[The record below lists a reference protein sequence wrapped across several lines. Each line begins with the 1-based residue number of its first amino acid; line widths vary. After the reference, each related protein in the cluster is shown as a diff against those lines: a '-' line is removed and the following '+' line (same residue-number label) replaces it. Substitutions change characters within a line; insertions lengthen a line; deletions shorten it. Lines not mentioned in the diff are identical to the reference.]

1 MANKQRFDI
10 EIGAQVDP
18 SVRKAASNAQS
29 ILGSIVGGNLISSGI
44 QAAIGGIQSMASGA
58 LDTYR
63 DYQKSMANTAGI
75 AGITDKSSADFQK
88 LSEAAEAAGE
98 ATAFTSAQ
106 AGDALG
112 YMALAGWDVNKST
125 KALMPTLKLAEAT
138 GADLAETAN
147 LVTGSMNAMGV
158 SFDNMDDLNRYF
170 DVLVKAN
177 NKSATTAGQLMEAFT
192 GVGGAAKAA
201 GLDYKDTATALGI
214 LANNYVTGSQAG
226 TALNSILVRM
236 TSKQE
241 ALNAYK
247 KLGVNIYDAAGNTRN
262 FGDILKD
269 TNKAM
274 AGLTEKQKNSYMS
287 TIAGANYYSMY
298 KNLLE
303 GVTEGVDGSASAWDK
318 LSGEIQNSNNAL
330 DTMHETTT
338 NTVDYAFSLLDSGLQ
353 NVQLQFLKAFGPEIQ
368 SALRYVAE
376 KVLPKVANAAENLGN
391 FIQDP
396 VLVKFGELKDM
407 LGDVKDKFGEFTDF
421 LSEHQ
426 EVIAATAWVVGGLT
440 TALLIYNRAA
450 ILASI
455 RSGIETGIIIAMY
468 AAEWATAA
476 ATTAL
481 AVATKA
487 LGAAFAFLTSPL
499 TLIILGFAAA
509 MAASILL
516 YKNWDTVKE
525 KLGELWQK
533 IQEIGSNVMNAMS
546 EWWDYI
552 MQCLDQNFVQP
563 WNNFWDSVGEKVSAV
578 WQGIKSAVK
587 SGINSVINF
596 VNSGIGQLNKFQV
609 NVPKGVPIIG
619 GKHVGLNIPTIPTLA
634 TGGIATGPTL
644 AEIGEGGEPE
654 AVVPLSKLS
663 NMLNGGAGGGI
674 TYSPNIVINGNADK
688 SEISE
693 AMRSSYEEF
702 KDFMDRYTRERR
714 RLAF

>member
-1 MANKQRFDI
+1 MANRQRFDI

-63 DYQKSMANTAGI
+63 EYQKSMANTAGI

-112 YMALAGWDVNKST
+112 YMALAGWDADKST
-125 KALMPTLKLAEAT
+125 SALMPTLKLAEAT
-138 GADLAETAN
+138 GADLATTAD
-147 LVTGSMNAMGV
+147 LVTNSMNAMGV
-158 SFDNMDDLNRYF
+158 SFDDLDGYF
-170 DVLVKAN
+170 DVIIKAN
-177 NKSATTAGQLMEAFT
+177 NKSATTAGELMEAFT

-201 GLDYKDTATALGI
+201 GQDYKTTSTALGI
-214 LANNYVTGSQAG
+214 LANAGTKGAEAG

-241 ALNAYK
+241 AMNAYK
-247 KLGVNIYDAAGNTRN
+247 KLGVSIYDAAGNTRN

-269 TNKAM
+269 TSKAM
-274 AGLTEKQKNSYMS
+274 EGMTEEQKNSYLS
-287 TIAGANYYSMY
+287 AIAGTNYYSTY
-298 KNLLE
+298 NQLLE
-303 GVTEGVDGSASAWDK
+303 GVNKTVDGGASAWDK

-330 DTMHETTT
+330 DTMHKTTT
-338 NTVDYAFSLLDSGLQ
+338 DTVDYAFSLLDSALQ

-368 SALRYVAE
+368 SAVQYVAGE
-376 KVLPKVANAAENLGN
+376 VLPKVANAAENLGN

-396 VLVKFGELKDM
+396 VIVKFKEFKNWV
-407 LGDVKDKFGEFTDF
+407 GDVGNKISEFNSF

-426 EVIAATAWVVGGLT
+426 EILVAAAWAVGGLT
-440 TALLIYNRAA
+440 TALLIYNGAA
-450 ILASI
+450 ILASVQ
-455 RSGIETGIIIAMY
+455 SGIETGMIIAMY
-468 AAEWATAA
+468 TAEFVA
-476 ATTAL
+476 
-481 AVATKA
+481 AVATTA
-487 LGAAFAFLTSPL
+487 LGAAFNFLTSPI
-499 TLIILGFAAA
+499 TILILLFAGL
-509 MAASILL
+509 MAATYLV
-516 YKNWDTVKE
+516 YKNWDKIKVKAD
-525 KLGELWQK
+525 ELWQK
-533 IQEIGSNVMNAMS
+533 ILEFGAGLRECWNGIIEDVNIN
-546 EWWDYI
+546 
-552 MQCLDQNFVQP
+552 LVQP
-563 WNNFWDSVGEKVSAV
+563 WNNFWDAVGGKVSAV
-578 WQGIKSAVK
+578 WQGIKNAVK

-596 VNSGIGQLNKFQV
+596 INSGIGQLNKFQV
-609 NVPKGVPIIG
+609 NVPKGVPIVG
-619 GKHVGLNIPTIPTLA
+619 GKHVGLNIPKIPTLA

-654 AVVPLSKLS
+654 AVVPLTKLS
-663 NMLNGGAGGGI
+663 NMLNGGVGGGI
-674 TYSPNIVINGNADK
+674 TYSANIVINGNADK

-702 KDFMDRYTRERR
+702 KEFMDRYTSERR

>member
-1 MANKQRFDI
+1 MANRQRFDI
-10 EIGAQVDP
+10 EIGADIDP
-18 SVRKAASNAQS
+18 SVRKAASETQN

-88 LSEAAEAAGE
+88 LSEAAEAAGK

-112 YMALAGWDVNKST
+112 YMALAGWDADKST
-125 KALMPTLKLAEAT
+125 SALMPTLKLAEAT
-138 GADLAETAN
+138 GADLATTAD
-147 LVTGSMNAMGV
+147 LVTNSMNAMGV
-158 SFDNMDDLNRYF
+158 SFDDLDGYF
-170 DVLVKAN
+170 DVIIKAN
-177 NKSATTAGQLMEAFT
+177 NKSATTAGELMEAFT

-201 GLDYKDTATALGI
+201 GQDYKTTSTALGI
-214 LANNYVTGSQAG
+214 LANAGTKGAQAG

-241 ALNAYK
+241 AMNAYK
-247 KLGVNIYDAAGNTRN
+247 KLGVSIYDAAGNTRN

-269 TNKAM
+269 TSKAM
-274 AGLTEKQKNSYMS
+274 EGMTEEQKNSYLS
-287 TIAGANYYSMY
+287 AIAGTNYYSTY
-298 KNLLE
+298 NQLLE
-303 GVTEGVDGSASAWDK
+303 GVNKTVDGGASAWDK

-338 NTVDYAFSLLDSGLQ
+338 DTVDYSFAKLDSALQ
-353 NVQLQFLKAFGPEIQ
+353 DVQLQFLKAFGPDIQ
-368 SALRYVAE
+368 KALDYVSE
-376 KVLPKVANAAENLGN
+376 NVLPAVSQAAQNLGN

-396 VLVKFGELKDM
+396 VIVKFKEFKDWVGNV
-407 LGDVKDKFGEFTDF
+407 GDKISEFNSF

-426 EVIAATAWVVGGLT
+426 EILVAAAVAVGGLT
-440 TALLIYNRAA
+440 TALLVYNGAA

-455 RSGIETGIIIAMY
+455 QSGIETGMLIAMY
-468 AAEWATAA
+468 TTEWIATAA
-476 ATTAL
+476 TT
-481 AVATKA
+481 A
-487 LGAAFAFLTSPL
+487 LGAAFAFLTSPITIAIL
-499 TLIILGFAAA
+499 AITAIIAVGV
-509 MAASILL
+509 LL
-516 YKNWDTVKE
+516 YKNWDTIKE
-525 KLGELWQK
+525 KASELGAYL
-533 IQEIGSNVMNAMS
+533 QEKCEGMKES
-546 EWWDYI
+546 
-552 MQCLDQNFVQP
+552 
-563 WNNFWDSVGEKVSAV
+563 WNNFWDAIGGKVSAV
-578 WQGIKSAVK
+578 WQGIKNAVK

-596 VNSGIGQLNKFQV
+596 INSGIGKLNNFHV
-609 NVPKGVPIIG
+609 NVPKGVPGIG
-619 GKHVGLNIPTIPTLA
+619 GKSFGLKIPTIPTLA

-654 AVVPLSKLS
+654 AVVPLTKLS
-663 NMLNGGAGGGI
+663 NMLNGGVGGGI

-702 KDFMDRYTRERR
+702 KEFMDRYTSERR

>member
-1 MANKQRFDI
+1 MANRQRFDI
-10 EIGAQVDP
+10 EIGADIDP
-18 SVRKAASNAQS
+18 SVRKAASETQN

-88 LSEAAEAAGE
+88 LSEAAEAAGK

-112 YMALAGWDVNKST
+112 YMSLAGWDVNKST

-158 SFDNMDDLNRYF
+158 SFDNMDDLNGYF

-177 NKSATTAGQLMEAFT
+177 NKSATTAGELMEAFT

-274 AGLTEKQKNSYMS
+274 AGLTEEQKNSYMS
-287 TIAGANYYSMY
+287 TIAGANYYSIY

-338 NTVDYAFSLLDSGLQ
+338 DTVDYSFAKLDSALQ
-353 NVQLQFLKAFGPEIQ
+353 DVQLQFLKAFGPDIQ
-368 SALRYVAE
+368 KALDYVSE
-376 KVLPKVANAAENLGN
+376 NVLPAVSQAAQDLGN

-396 VLVKFGELKDM
+396 VIVKFKEFKEWV
-407 LGDVKDKFGEFTDF
+407 GDVGDKISEFNSF

-426 EVIAATAWVVGGLT
+426 EILVAAAVAVGGLT
-440 TALLIYNRAA
+440 TALLIYNGAA
-450 ILASI
+450 ILASVQ
-455 RSGIETGIIIAMY
+455 SGIETGMLIAMY
-468 AAEWATAA
+468 TTEWIATAA
-476 ATTAL
+476 TT
-481 AVATKA
+481 A
-487 LGAAFAFLTSPL
+487 LGAAFAFLTSPITIAIL
-499 TLIILGFAAA
+499 AITAIIAVGV
-509 MAASILL
+509 LL
-516 YKNWDTVKE
+516 YKNWDTIKE
-525 KLGELWQK
+525 KASELGVYL
-533 IQEIGSNVMNAMS
+533 QEKCEGMKES
-546 EWWDYI
+546 
-552 MQCLDQNFVQP
+552 
-563 WNNFWDSVGEKVSAV
+563 WNNFWDAVGGKVSAV

-596 VNSGIGQLNKFQV
+596 INSGIGKLNNFHV
-609 NVPKGVPIIG
+609 NIPKGVPGIG
-619 GKHVGLNIPTIPTLA
+619 GKSFGLNIPTIPTLA

-702 KDFMDRYTRERR
+702 KEFMDRYTRERR

>member
-1 MANKQRFDI
+1 MANRQRFDI

-29 ILGSIVGGNLISSGI
+29 ILGSIIGGNLISSGI
-44 QAAIGGIQSMASGA
+44 MKAASAVQDFAVGA
-58 LDTYR
+58 VDTYKNFE
-63 DYQKSMANTAGI
+63 QSMANTAGI
-75 AGITDKSSADFQK
+75 AGATGADFEK
-88 LSEAAEAAGE
+88 LSNAAKSAGKATSFTASEAA
-98 ATAFTSAQ
+98 
-106 AGDALG
+106 DALG

-125 KALMPTLKLAEAT
+125 EALTPVLKLAEAT
-138 GADLAETAN
+138 QGDLATTSD
-147 LVTGSMNAMGV
+147 LVTDSMSAMGV
-158 SFDNMDDLNRYF
+158 GIESLQTYLDTVVKTNN
-170 DVLVKAN
+170 KAN
-177 NKSATTAGQLMEAFT
+177 TNAAQLMEAFI

-201 GLDYKDTATALGI
+201 GLDYKATATALGI
-214 LANNYVTGSQAG
+214 MANNGLKGAEAG

-236 TSKQE
+236 TSKDT

-247 KLGVNIYDAAGNTRN
+247 KLGVSIYDTAGNTRD

-274 AGLTEKQKNSYMS
+274 ANMTEEEKNSYMAA
-287 TIAGANYYSMY
+287 IAGSNYYSVY

-303 GVTEGVDGSASAWDK
+303 GVTDSVDGGASAWDNLAAEIENSDGALETMNETVNGTMNMA
-318 LSGEIQNSNNAL
+318 LSR
-330 DTMHETTT
+330 
-338 NTVDYAFSLLDSGLQ
+338 LDSALQ
-353 NVQLQFLKAFGPEIQ
+353 DAQINFMEAFGPEIS
-368 SALRYVAE
+368 SALDYISQN
-376 KVLPKVANAAENLGN
+376 VLPAVSQAAQDLGN

-396 VLVKFGELKDM
+396 VIVKFKEFKDWV
-407 LGDVKDKFGEFTDF
+407 GDVGNKISEFNSF

-426 EVIAATAWVVGGLT
+426 EILFAAAWAVGGLT

-450 ILASI
+450 ILASV
-455 RSGIETGIIIAMY
+455 RSGIETGILIAMY

-481 AVATKA
+481 
-487 LGAAFAFLTSPL
+487 GAAFNFLTSPI
-499 TLIILGFAAA
+499 TILILLFAGL
-509 MAASILL
+509 MAATYLV
-516 YKNWDTVKE
+516 YKNWDKIKE
-525 KLGELWQK
+525 KADELWQK
-533 IQEIGSNVMNAMS
+533 ILEFGAGLRECWNGIIEDVNIN
-546 EWWDYI
+546 
-552 MQCLDQNFVQP
+552 LVQP
-563 WNNFWDSVGEKVSAV
+563 WNNFWDAIGGKVSAV

-596 VNSGIGQLNKFQV
+596 INSGIGQLNKFQV
-609 NVPKGVPIIG
+609 NVPKGVPFIG

-693 AMRSSYEEF
+693 AMRDSYEEF
-702 KDFMDRYTRERR
+702 KEFMDRYTSERR

>member
-1 MANKQRFDI
+1 MANRQRFDI

-29 ILGSIVGGNLISSGI
+29 ILGSIIGGNLISSGI
-44 QAAIGGIQSMASGA
+44 MKAASAVQDFAVGA
-58 LDTYR
+58 VDTYKNFE
-63 DYQKSMANTAGI
+63 QSMANTAGI
-75 AGITDKSSADFQK
+75 AGATGADFEK
-88 LSEAAEAAGE
+88 LSNAAKSAGKATSFTASEAA
-98 ATAFTSAQ
+98 
-106 AGDALG
+106 DALG

-125 KALMPTLKLAEAT
+125 AALTPVLKLAEAT
-138 GADLAETAN
+138 QGDLATTSD
-147 LVTGSMNAMGV
+147 LVTDSMSAMGV
-158 SFDNMDDLNRYF
+158 GIESLQPYLDTVVKTNN
-170 DVLVKAN
+170 KAN
-177 NKSATTAGQLMEAFT
+177 TNAAQLMEAFI

-201 GLDYKDTATALGI
+201 GLDYKATATALGI
-214 LANNYVTGSQAG
+214 MANNGLKGAEAG

-236 TSKQE
+236 TSKDT

-247 KLGVNIYDAAGNTRN
+247 KLGVSIYDTAGNTRD

-274 AGLTEKQKNSYMS
+274 ANMTEEEKNSYMAA
-287 TIAGANYYSMY
+287 IAGSNYYSVY

-303 GVTEGVDGSASAWDK
+303 GVTDSVDGGASAWDN
-318 LSGEIQNSNNAL
+318 LAAEIENSNGAL
-330 DTMHETTT
+330 DTMNETVNGTM
-338 NTVDYAFSLLDSGLQ
+338 NMALSRLDSALQ
-353 NVQLQFLKAFGPEIQ
+353 DAQINFMEAFGPEIS
-368 SALRYVAE
+368 SALDYISQN
-376 KVLPKVANAAENLGN
+376 VLPAVSQAAQNLGN

-396 VLVKFGELKDM
+396 VIVKFKEFKNWV
-407 LGDVKDKFGEFTDF
+407 GDVGNKISEFNSF

-426 EVIAATAWVVGGLT
+426 EILVAAAWAVGGLT

-450 ILASI
+450 ILASV
-455 RSGIETGIIIAMY
+455 RSGIETGILIAMY

-481 AVATKA
+481 
-487 LGAAFAFLTSPL
+487 GAAFNFLTSPI
-499 TLIILGFAAA
+499 TILILLFAGL
-509 MAASILL
+509 MAATYLV
-516 YKNWDTVKE
+516 YKNWDKIKVKAD
-525 KLGELWQK
+525 ELWQK
-533 IQEIGSNVMNAMS
+533 ILEFGAGLRECWNGIIEDVNIN
-546 EWWDYI
+546 
-552 MQCLDQNFVQP
+552 LVQP
-563 WNNFWDSVGEKVSAV
+563 WNNFWDAIGGKVSAV

-596 VNSGIGQLNKFQV
+596 INSGIGQLNKFQV

-693 AMRSSYEEF
+693 AMRDSYEEF
-702 KDFMDRYTRERR
+702 KEFMDRYTSERR

>member
-1 MANKQRFDI
+1 MANRQRFDI
-10 EIGAQVDP
+10 EIGADIDP
-18 SVRKAASNAQS
+18 SVRKAASETQN

-63 DYQKSMANTAGI
+63 EYQKSMANTAGI
-75 AGITDKSSADFQK
+75 AGITDKSSTDFQK
-88 LSEAAEAAGE
+88 LSEAAEAAGK

-112 YMALAGWDVNKST
+112 YMALAGWDADEST
-125 KALMPTLKLAEAT
+125 SALMPTLKLAEAT
-138 GADLAETAN
+138 GADLATTAN
-147 LVTGSMNAMGV
+147 LVTNSMNAMGV
-158 SFDNMDDLNRYF
+158 SFDDLDGYF
-170 DVLVKAN
+170 DVIIKAN
-177 NKSATTAGQLMEAFT
+177 NKSATTAGELMEAFT
-192 GVGGAAKAA
+192 GAGGAAKAA
-201 GLDYKDTATALGI
+201 GQDYKTTSTALGI
-214 LANNYVTGSQAG
+214 LANAGTKGAEAG
-226 TALNSILVRM
+226 TALNSIFVRM
-236 TSKQE
+236 TSKKE

-247 KLGVNIYDAAGNTRN
+247 KLGVSIYDAAGNTRN

-274 AGLTEKQKNSYMS
+274 AGMTEEEKSSYLAA
-287 TIAGANYYSMY
+287 IAGTNYYSAY
-298 KNLLE
+298 KQLLE
-303 GVTEGVDGSASAWDK
+303 GVNETVDGGASAWDK

-330 DTMHETTT
+330 DTMHKTTT
-338 NTVDYAFSLLDSGLQ
+338 DTVDYSFAKLDSALQ
-353 NVQLQFLKAFGPEIQ
+353 DVQLQFLKAFGPDIQ
-368 SALRYVAE
+368 KALDYVSE
-376 KVLPKVANAAENLGN
+376 NVLPAVSQAAQNLGN

-396 VLVKFGELKDM
+396 VIVKFKEFKDWVGAV
-407 LGDVKDKFGEFTDF
+407 GDKISEFNSF

-426 EVIAATAWVVGGLT
+426 EILVAAAVAVGGLT
-440 TALLIYNRAA
+440 TALLVYNGAA

-455 RSGIETGIIIAMY
+455 QSGIETGMLIAMY
-468 AAEWATAA
+468 TTEWIATAA
-476 ATTAL
+476 TT
-481 AVATKA
+481 A
-487 LGAAFAFLTSPL
+487 LGAAFAFLTSPITIAIL
-499 TLIILGFAAA
+499 AITAIIAVGV
-509 MAASILL
+509 LL
-516 YKNWDTVKE
+516 YKNWDTIKE
-525 KLGELWQK
+525 KASELGAYL
-533 IQEIGSNVMNAMS
+533 QEKCEGMKES
-546 EWWDYI
+546 
-552 MQCLDQNFVQP
+552 
-563 WNNFWDSVGEKVSAV
+563 WNNFWDAIGGKVSAV
-578 WQGIKSAVK
+578 WQGIKNAVK

-634 TGGIATGPTL
+634 TGGIATAPTL

-702 KDFMDRYTRERR
+702 KEFMDRYTSERR

>member
-1 MANKQRFDI
+1 MANRQRFDI

-63 DYQKSMANTAGI
+63 EYQKSMANTAGI

-88 LSEAAEAAGE
+88 LSEAAEAAGK

-112 YMALAGWDVNKST
+112 YMALAGWDANKST
-125 KALMPTLKLAEAT
+125 SALMPTLKLAEAT

-158 SFDNMDDLNRYF
+158 SFDDLDGYF
-170 DVLVKAN
+170 DVIIKAN

-214 LANNYVTGSQAG
+214 LANNYVTSSKAG

-274 AGLTEKQKNSYMS
+274 AGLTEEQKNSYMS
-287 TIAGANYYSMY
+287 TIAGANYYSIY

-338 NTVDYAFSLLDSGLQ
+338 DTVDYSFAKLDSALQ
-353 NVQLQFLKAFGPEIQ
+353 DVQLQFLKAFGPDIQ
-368 SALRYVAE
+368 KALDYVSGT
-376 KVLPKVANAAENLGN
+376 VLPAVSNAAENLGN

-396 VLVKFGELKDM
+396 VIVKFKEFKNWVGAV
-407 LGDVKDKFGEFTDF
+407 GDKISEFNSF

-426 EVIAATAWVVGGLT
+426 EILVAAAWAVGGLT
-440 TALLIYNRAA
+440 TALLIYNGAA
-450 ILASI
+450 ILASVQ
-455 RSGIETGIIIAMY
+455 SGIETGILIAMY
-468 AAEWATAA
+468 TAEWATAA

-481 AVATKA
+481 
-487 LGAAFAFLTSPL
+487 GAAFNFLTSPI
-499 TLIILGFAAA
+499 TILILLFAGL
-509 MAASILL
+509 MAATYLV
-516 YKNWDTVKE
+516 YKNWDKIKVKAD
-525 KLGELWQK
+525 ELWQK
-533 IQEIGSNVMNAMS
+533 ILEFGAGLRECWNGIIEDVNIN
-546 EWWDYI
+546 
-552 MQCLDQNFVQP
+552 LVQP
-563 WNNFWDSVGEKVSAV
+563 WNNFWDAIGGKVSAV
-578 WQGIKSAVK
+578 WQGIKNAVK
-587 SGINSVINF
+587 SGINSIINF
-596 VNSGIGQLNKFQV
+596 INSGIGKLNNFHV
-609 NVPKGVPIIG
+609 NVPKGVPGIG
-619 GKHVGLNIPTIPTLA
+619 GKSFGLKIPTIPTLA

-654 AVVPLSKLS
+654 AVVPLTKLS
-663 NMLNGGAGGGI
+663 NMLNGGVGGGI

-702 KDFMDRYTRERR
+702 KEFMDRYTSERR

>member
-1 MANKQRFDI
+1 MANRQRFDI

-63 DYQKSMANTAGI
+63 EYQKSMANTAGI

-88 LSEAAEAAGE
+88 LSKAAENAGNS
-98 ATAFTSAQ
+98 TAFTSAQ
-106 AGDALG
+106 AADALG
-112 YMALAGWDVNKST
+112 YMSLAGWDANKST

-138 GADLAETAN
+138 GADLATTAD
-147 LVTGSMNAMGV
+147 LVTNSMNAMGV
-158 SFDNMDDLNRYF
+158 SFDDLDGYF
-170 DVLVKAN
+170 DVIIKAN
-177 NKSATTAGQLMEAFT
+177 NKSATTAGELMEAFT
-192 GVGGAAKAA
+192 GAGGAAKAA
-201 GLDYKDTATALGI
+201 GQDYKTTSTALGI
-214 LANNYVTGSQAG
+214 LANAGTKGAEAG
-226 TALNSILVRM
+226 TALNSIFVRM
-236 TSKQE
+236 TSKKE

-247 KLGVNIYDAAGNTRN
+247 KLGVSIYDAAGNTRN

-274 AGLTEKQKNSYMS
+274 AGMTEEEKSSYLAA
-287 TIAGANYYSMY
+287 IAGTNYYSAY
-298 KNLLE
+298 KQLLE
-303 GVTEGVDGSASAWDK
+303 GVNETVDGGASAWDK

-330 DTMHETTT
+330 DTMHKTTT
-338 NTVDYAFSLLDSGLQ
+338 DTVDYAFSLLDSALQ

-368 SALRYVAE
+368 SAVQYVAE
-376 KVLPKVANAAENLGN
+376 EVLPKVANAAENLGN

-426 EVIAATAWVVGGLT
+426 EVIAAAAWVVGGLATAILIYNGAMIARAATDVGLTIGIGLLYAWDTAAAIATGVT
-440 TALLIYNRAA
+440 TAL
-450 ILASI
+450 
-455 RSGIETGIIIAMY
+455 G
-468 AAEWATAA
+468 
-476 ATTAL
+476 
-481 AVATKA
+481 VA
-487 LGAAFAFLTSPL
+487 FNFLTSPL
-499 TLIILGFAAA
+499 TLLILGFAAA
-509 MAASILL
+509 MAATILL

-533 IQEIGSNVMNAMS
+533 ILEFGAGLRECWNGIIEDVNIN
-546 EWWDYI
+546 
-552 MQCLDQNFVQP
+552 LVQP
-563 WNNFWDSVGEKVSAV
+563 WNNFWDSVGQKVTAV
-578 WQGIKSAVK
+578 WEGIKSAVK
-587 SGINSVINF
+587 NGINSVINF

-619 GKHVGLNIPTIPTLA
+619 GKHVGLNIPKIPTLA

-654 AVVPLSKLS
+654 AVVPLTKLS
-663 NMLNGGAGGGI
+663 NMLNGGVGGGI

-702 KDFMDRYTRERR
+702 KEFMDRYTSERR

>member
-1 MANKQRFDI
+1 MANRQRFDI
-10 EIGAQVDP
+10 EIGADIDP
-18 SVRKAASNAQS
+18 SVRKAASETQN

-63 DYQKSMANTAGI
+63 DYQKSMANTSGI
-75 AGITDKSSADFQK
+75 AGVTDKSSKDFEK
-88 LSEAAEAAGE
+88 LSKAAQAAGS

-106 AGDALG
+106 AADALG
-112 YMALAGWDVNKST
+112 YMSLAGWDVNKST
-125 KALMPTLKLAEAT
+125 KALMPVLKLAEAT
-138 GADLAETAN
+138 GADLAGTAN

-158 SFDNMDDLNRYF
+158 SFDNMDDLNGYF

-177 NKSATTAGQLMEAFT
+177 NKSATTAGELMEAFT

-201 GLDYKDTATALGI
+201 GQDYKTTATALGI
-214 LANNYVTGSQAG
+214 LANANTKGAEAG
-226 TALNSILVRM
+226 TALNSIFVRM
-236 TSKQE
+236 TSKKE

-247 KLGVNIYDAAGNTRN
+247 KLGVSIYDAAGNTRN

-274 AGLTEKQKNSYMS
+274 EGMTEEQKNSYLAA
-287 TIAGANYYSMY
+287 IAGTNYYSTY
-298 KNLLE
+298 NQLLE
-303 GVTEGVDGSASAWDK
+303 GVNKTVDGGASAWDK

-338 NTVDYAFSLLDSGLQ
+338 DTVDYSFAKLDSALQ
-353 NVQLQFLKAFGPEIQ
+353 DVQLKFLDAFGPEIQ
-368 SALRYVAE
+368 KALDYVSE
-376 KVLPKVANAAENLGN
+376 NVLPAVSQAAQDLGN

-396 VLVKFGELKDM
+396 VIVKFKELKNWV
-407 LGDVKDKFGEFTDF
+407 GDVGDKISEFNGF

-426 EVIAATAWVVGGLT
+426 EILVAAAVAVGGLT
-440 TALLIYNRAA
+440 TALLIYNGAA

-455 RSGIETGIIIAMY
+455 QSGIETGMLIAMY
-468 AAEWATAA
+468 TTEWIATAA
-476 ATTAL
+476 TT
-481 AVATKA
+481 A
-487 LGAAFAFLTSPL
+487 LGAAFAFLTSPITIAIL
-499 TLIILGFAAA
+499 AITAIIAVGV
-509 MAASILL
+509 LL
-516 YKNWDTVKE
+516 YKNWDTIKE
-525 KLGELWQK
+525 KASELGAYL
-533 IQEIGSNVMNAMS
+533 QEKCEGMKES
-546 EWWDYI
+546 
-552 MQCLDQNFVQP
+552 
-563 WNNFWDSVGEKVSAV
+563 WNNFWDSIGGKVSAV

-596 VNSGIGQLNKFQV
+596 INSGIGQLNKFQV
-609 NVPKGVPIIG
+609 NVPKGVPIVG

-663 NMLNGGAGGGI
+663 NMLNGGVGGGI

-702 KDFMDRYTRERR
+702 KEFMDRYTRERR

>member
-88 LSEAAEAAGE
+88 LSEAAEAAGK

-112 YMALAGWDVNKST
+112 YMSLAGWDVNKST
-125 KALMPTLKLAEAT
+125 KALMPVLKLAEAT
-138 GADLAETAN
+138 GADLAGTAN

-158 SFDNMDDLNRYF
+158 SFDNMDDINGYF

-177 NKSATTAGQLMEAFT
+177 NKSATTAGELMEAFT

-201 GLDYKDTATALGI
+201 GQDYKTTATALGI
-214 LANNYVTGSQAG
+214 LANANTKGAVAG

-236 TSKQE
+236 TSKKE
-241 ALNAYK
+241 AMNAYK
-247 KLGVNIYDAAGNTRN
+247 KLGVSIYDAAGNTRN

-274 AGLTEKQKNSYMS
+274 AGMTEEQKNSYLAA
-287 TIAGANYYSMY
+287 IAGTNYYSTY
-298 KNLLE
+298 NQLLE
-303 GVTEGVDGSASAWDK
+303 GVNKTVDGGVSAWDK

-338 NTVDYAFSLLDSGLQ
+338 DTVDYAFSLLDSALQ

-368 SALRYVAE
+368 SVLRYVAE

-391 FIQDP
+391 FIKDP

-407 LGDVKDKFGEFTDF
+407 LGDVKDKFGEFTGF

-426 EVIAATAWVVGGLT
+426 EVIAAAAWVVGGLATAILIYNGAMIARAATDVGLTIGIGLLYAWDTAAAIATGVT
-440 TALLIYNRAA
+440 TAL
-450 ILASI
+450 
-455 RSGIETGIIIAMY
+455 GT
-468 AAEWATAA
+468 
-476 ATTAL
+476 
-481 AVATKA
+481 
-487 LGAAFAFLTSPL
+487 AFAFLTSPL
-499 TLIILGFAAA
+499 TLLILGFAAV
-509 MAASILL
+509 MAATILL

-546 EWWDYI
+546 EWWQYI

-563 WNNFWDSVGEKVSAV
+563 WNTFWDSVGEKVSAV

-587 SGINSVINF
+587 NGINSVINF

-634 TGGIATGPTL
+634 TGGIATAPTL

-702 KDFMDRYTRERR
+702 KEFMDRYTRERR

>member
-1 MANKQRFDI
+1 MANRQRFDI
-10 EIGAQVDP
+10 EIGADIDP
-18 SVRKAASNAQS
+18 SVRKAASETQN

-88 LSEAAEAAGE
+88 LSEAAEAAGK

-112 YMALAGWDVNKST
+112 YMSLAGWDVNKST

-138 GADLAETAN
+138 GSDLAETAN

-158 SFDNMDDLNRYF
+158 SFDNMDDLNGYF
-170 DVLVKAN
+170 DVLIKAN
-177 NKSATTAGQLMEAFT
+177 NKSATTAGELMEAFT

-201 GLDYKDTATALGI
+201 GQDYKTTATALGI
-214 LANNYVTGSQAG
+214 LANANTKGAEAG

-236 TSKQE
+236 TSKKE
-241 ALNAYK
+241 AMNAYK
-247 KLGVNIYDAAGNTRN
+247 KLGVSIYDAAGNTRN

-274 AGLTEKQKNSYMS
+274 AGMTEEEKNSYLAA
-287 TIAGANYYSMY
+287 IAGTNYYSTY
-298 KNLLE
+298 NQLLE
-303 GVTEGVDGSASAWDK
+303 GVNKTVDGGASAWDK

-338 NTVDYAFSLLDSGLQ
+338 DTVDYSFAKLDSALQ
-353 NVQLQFLKAFGPEIQ
+353 DVQLQFLKAFGPDIQ
-368 SALRYVAE
+368 KALDYVSE
-376 KVLPKVANAAENLGN
+376 NVLPAVSQAAQNLGN

-396 VLVKFGELKDM
+396 VIVKFKEFKDWVGNV
-407 LGDVKDKFGEFTDF
+407 GDKISEFNSF

-426 EVIAATAWVVGGLT
+426 EILVAAAVAVGGLT
-440 TALLIYNRAA
+440 TALLVYNGAA

-455 RSGIETGIIIAMY
+455 QSGIETGMLIAMY
-468 AAEWATAA
+468 TTEWIATAA
-476 ATTAL
+476 TT
-481 AVATKA
+481 A
-487 LGAAFAFLTSPL
+487 LGAAFAFLTSPITIAIL
-499 TLIILGFAAA
+499 AITAIIAVGV
-509 MAASILL
+509 LL
-516 YKNWDTVKE
+516 YKNWDTIKE
-525 KLGELWQK
+525 KASELGAYL
-533 IQEIGSNVMNAMS
+533 QEKCEGMKES
-546 EWWDYI
+546 
-552 MQCLDQNFVQP
+552 
-563 WNNFWDSVGEKVSAV
+563 WNNFWDAIGGKVSAV
-578 WQGIKSAVK
+578 WQGIKNAVK

-596 VNSGIGQLNKFQV
+596 INSGIGKLNNFHV
-609 NVPKGVPIIG
+609 NVPKGVPGIG
-619 GKHVGLNIPTIPTLA
+619 GKSFGLKIPTIPTLA

-654 AVVPLSKLS
+654 AVVPLTKLS

-702 KDFMDRYTRERR
+702 KEFMDRYTSERR

>member
-1 MANKQRFDI
+1 MANRQRFDI
-10 EIGAQVDP
+10 EIAAQVDP

-63 DYQKSMANTAGI
+63 EYQKSMANTAGI
-75 AGITDKSSADFQK
+75 AGITDKSSTDFQK
-88 LSEAAEAAGE
+88 LSEAAEAAGK

-112 YMALAGWDVNKST
+112 YMALAGWDANKST
-125 KALMPTLKLAEAT
+125 SALMPTLKLAEAT
-138 GADLAETAN
+138 GADLATTAD
-147 LVTGSMNAMGV
+147 LVTNSMNAMGV
-158 SFDNMDDLNRYF
+158 SFDDLDGYF
-170 DVLVKAN
+170 DVIIKAN
-177 NKSATTAGQLMEAFT
+177 NKSATTAGELMEAFT

-201 GLDYKDTATALGI
+201 GQDYKTTSTALGI
-214 LANNYVTGSQAG
+214 LANAGTKGAEAG

-241 ALNAYK
+241 AMNAYK
-247 KLGVNIYDAAGNTRN
+247 KLGVSIYDAAGNTRN

-269 TNKAM
+269 TSKAM
-274 AGLTEKQKNSYMS
+274 EGMTEEQKNSYLS
-287 TIAGANYYSMY
+287 AIAGTNYYSTY
-298 KNLLE
+298 NQLLE
-303 GVTEGVDGSASAWDK
+303 GVNKTVDGGASAWDK

-330 DTMHETTT
+330 DTMHKTTT
-338 NTVDYAFSLLDSGLQ
+338 DTVDYAFSLLDSALQ

-368 SALRYVAE
+368 SAVQYVAE
-376 KVLPKVANAAENLGN
+376 EVLPKVANAAENLGN

-396 VLVKFGELKDM
+396 VIVKFKEFKNWV
-407 LGDVKDKFGEFTDF
+407 GDVGNKISEFNSF

-426 EVIAATAWVVGGLT
+426 EILVAAAWAVGGLT

-450 ILASI
+450 ILASV
-455 RSGIETGIIIAMY
+455 RSGIETGILIAMY

-481 AVATKA
+481 
-487 LGAAFAFLTSPL
+487 GAAFNFLTSPI
-499 TLIILGFAAA
+499 TILILLFAGL
-509 MAASILL
+509 MAATYLV
-516 YKNWDTVKE
+516 YKNWDKIKVKAD
-525 KLGELWQK
+525 ELWQK
-533 IQEIGSNVMNAMS
+533 ILEFGAGLRECWNGIIEDVNIN
-546 EWWDYI
+546 
-552 MQCLDQNFVQP
+552 LVQP
-563 WNNFWDSVGEKVSAV
+563 WNNFWDAIGGKVSAV

-596 VNSGIGQLNKFQV
+596 INSCIGQLNKFQV
-609 NVPKGVPIIG
+609 NVPKGVPFIG

-654 AVVPLSKLS
+654 AVVPLTKLS
-663 NMLNGGAGGGI
+663 NMLNGGVGGGI

-693 AMRSSYEEF
+693 AMRDSYEEF
-702 KDFMDRYTRERR
+702 KEFMDRYTSERR

>member
-1 MANKQRFDI
+1 MANRQRFDI
-10 EIGAQVDP
+10 EIAAQVDP

-63 DYQKSMANTAGI
+63 EYQKSMANTAGI

-88 LSEAAEAAGE
+88 LSKAAENAGNS
-98 ATAFTSAQ
+98 TAFTSAQ
-106 AGDALG
+106 AADALG
-112 YMALAGWDVNKST
+112 YMSLAGWDANKST

-158 SFDNMDDLNRYF
+158 SFDNMDDLNGYF
-170 DVLVKAN
+170 DVLIKAN

-274 AGLTEKQKNSYMS
+274 AGLTEEQKNSYMS
-287 TIAGANYYSMY
+287 TIAGANYYSIY

-303 GVTEGVDGSASAWDK
+303 GVTEGIDGSASAWDK

-338 NTVDYAFSLLDSGLQ
+338 DTVDYAFSLLDSALQ

-368 SALRYVAE
+368 SVVQYVAE

-396 VLVKFGELKDM
+396 VIVKFKEFKDWVGNV
-407 LGDVKDKFGEFTDF
+407 GDKISEFNSF

-426 EVIAATAWVVGGLT
+426 EILVAAAVAVGGLT
-440 TALLIYNRAA
+440 TALLVYNGAA

-455 RSGIETGIIIAMY
+455 QSGIETGMLIAMY
-468 AAEWATAA
+468 TTEWIATAA
-476 ATTAL
+476 TT
-481 AVATKA
+481 A
-487 LGAAFAFLTSPL
+487 LGAAFAFLTSPITIAIL
-499 TLIILGFAAA
+499 AITAIIAVGV
-509 MAASILL
+509 LL
-516 YKNWDTVKE
+516 YKNWDTIKE
-525 KLGELWQK
+525 KASELGAYL
-533 IQEIGSNVMNAMS
+533 QEKCEGMKES
-546 EWWDYI
+546 
-552 MQCLDQNFVQP
+552 
-563 WNNFWDSVGEKVSAV
+563 WNNFWDAVGGKVSAV
-578 WQGIKSAVK
+578 WQGIKNAVK
-587 SGINSVINF
+587 SGINSVINLI
-596 VNSGIGQLNKFQV
+596 NSGIGQLNKFQV
-609 NVPKGVPIIG
+609 NVPKGVPIVG
-619 GKHVGLNIPTIPTLA
+619 GKHVGLNIPKIPTLA

-654 AVVPLSKLS
+654 AVVPLTKLS
-663 NMLNGGAGGGI
+663 NMLNGGVGGGI

-702 KDFMDRYTRERR
+702 KEFMDRYTSERR

>member
-1 MANKQRFDI
+1 MANRQRFDI

-44 QAAIGGIQSMASGA
+44 MKAASAVQDFAVGA
-58 LDTYR
+58 VDTYKNFE
-63 DYQKSMANTAGI
+63 QSMANTAGI
-75 AGITDKSSADFQK
+75 AGATGAEFEKLSNAAKSAGKATSFTA
-88 LSEAAEAAGE
+88 SEAA
-98 ATAFTSAQ
+98 
-106 AGDALG
+106 DALG
-112 YMALAGWDVNKST
+112 YMALAGWNVNTST
-125 KALMPTLKLAEAT
+125 AALTPVLKLAEAT
-138 GADLAETAN
+138 QGDLATTSD
-147 LVTGSMNAMGV
+147 LVTDSMSAMGV
-158 SFDNMDDLNRYF
+158 GIEKLQPYLDTVVKTNN
-170 DVLVKAN
+170 KAN
-177 NKSATTAGQLMEAFT
+177 TNAAQLMEAFI

-201 GLDYKDTATALGI
+201 GLDYKATATALGI
-214 LANNYVTGSQAG
+214 MANNGLKGAQAG

-236 TSKQE
+236 TSKDT

-247 KLGVNIYDAAGNTRN
+247 KLGVSIYDTAGNTRD

-274 AGLTEKQKNSYMS
+274 ANMTEEEKNNYMAA
-287 TIAGANYYSMY
+287 IAGSNYYSVY

-303 GVTEGVDGSASAWDK
+303 GVTDSVDGGASAWDN
-318 LSGEIQNSNNAL
+318 LAAEIKNSNGAL
-330 DTMHETTT
+330 DTMNETVNGTM
-338 NTVDYAFSLLDSGLQ
+338 NMALSRLDSALQ
-353 NVQLQFLKAFGPEIQ
+353 DAQINFMEAFGPEIS
-368 SALRYVAE
+368 SALDYISQN
-376 KVLPKVANAAENLGN
+376 VLPAVSQAAQDLGN

-396 VLVKFGELKDM
+396 VIVKFKEFKNWV
-407 LGDVKDKFGEFTDF
+407 GDVGDKISEFNSF

-426 EVIAATAWVVGGLT
+426 EILVAAAWAVGGLT

-450 ILASI
+450 ILASV
-455 RSGIETGIIIAMY
+455 RSGIETGILIAMY

-481 AVATKA
+481 
-487 LGAAFAFLTSPL
+487 GAAFNFLTSPI
-499 TLIILGFAAA
+499 TILILLFAGL
-509 MAASILL
+509 MAATYLV
-516 YKNWDTVKE
+516 YKNWDKIKVKAD
-525 KLGELWQK
+525 ELWQK
-533 IQEIGSNVMNAMS
+533 ILEFGAGLKECWNGIIEDVNIN
-546 EWWDYI
+546 
-552 MQCLDQNFVQP
+552 LVQP
-563 WNNFWDSVGEKVSAV
+563 WNNFWDAVGGKVSAV

-634 TGGIATGPTL
+634 TGGIATSPTL

-702 KDFMDRYTRERR
+702 KEFMDRYTRERR

>member
-1 MANKQRFDI
+1 MANRQRFDI
-10 EIGAQVDP
+10 EIGADIDP
-18 SVRKAASNAQS
+18 SVRKAASETQN

-44 QAAIGGIQSMASGA
+44 QSAISGIQSFASDA

-63 DYQKSMANTAGI
+63 DYQKSMANTSGI
-75 AGITDKSSADFQK
+75 AGVTDKSSKDFEK
-88 LSEAAEAAGE
+88 LSKAAQAAGS

-106 AGDALG
+106 AADALG
-112 YMALAGWDVNKST
+112 YMSLAGWDVNKST
-125 KALMPTLKLAEAT
+125 KALMPVLKLAEAT
-138 GADLAETAN
+138 GADLAGTAN

-158 SFDNMDDLNRYF
+158 SFDNMDDLNGYF

-177 NKSATTAGQLMEAFT
+177 NKSATTAGELMEAFT

-201 GLDYKDTATALGI
+201 GQDYKTTATALGI
-214 LANNYVTGSQAG
+214 LANANTKGAEAG

-236 TSKQE
+236 TSKKE
-241 ALNAYK
+241 AMNAYK

-274 AGLTEKQKNSYMS
+274 EGMTEEQKNSYLAA
-287 TIAGANYYSMY
+287 IAGTNYYSTY
-298 KNLLE
+298 NQLLE
-303 GVTEGVDGSASAWDK
+303 GVNKTVDGGASAWDK

-338 NTVDYAFSLLDSGLQ
+338 DTVDYSFAKLDSALQ
-353 NVQLQFLKAFGPEIQ
+353 DVQLKFLDAFGPDIQ
-368 SALRYVAE
+368 KALDYVSE
-376 KVLPKVANAAENLGN
+376 NVLPAVSQAAQDLGN

-396 VLVKFGELKDM
+396 VIVKFKEFKEWV
-407 LGDVKDKFGEFTDF
+407 GDVGDKISEFNSF

-426 EVIAATAWVVGGLT
+426 EILVAAAVAVGGLT
-440 TALLIYNRAA
+440 TALVIYNGAA

-455 RSGIETGIIIAMY
+455 QSGIETGMLIAMY
-468 AAEWATAA
+468 TTEWIATAA
-476 ATTAL
+476 TT
-481 AVATKA
+481 A
-487 LGAAFAFLTSPL
+487 LGAAFAFLTSPITIAIL
-499 TLIILGFAAA
+499 AITAIIAIGV
-509 MAASILL
+509 LL
-516 YKNWDTVKE
+516 YKNWDTIKE
-525 KLGELWQK
+525 KASELGAYL
-533 IQEIGSNVMNAMS
+533 QEKCEGMKES
-546 EWWDYI
+546 
-552 MQCLDQNFVQP
+552 
-563 WNNFWDSVGEKVSAV
+563 WNNFWDAVGGKVSAV

-596 VNSGIGQLNKFQV
+596 INSGIGQLNKFQV
-609 NVPKGVPIIG
+609 NVPKGVPIVG
-619 GKHVGLNIPTIPTLA
+619 GKHVGLNIPKIPTLA

-654 AVVPLSKLS
+654 AVVPLTKLS
-663 NMLNGGAGGGI
+663 NMLNGGVGGGI

-702 KDFMDRYTRERR
+702 KEFMDRYTRERR

>member
-1 MANKQRFDI
+1 MANRQRFDI

-63 DYQKSMANTAGI
+63 EYQKSMANTAGI

-88 LSEAAEAAGE
+88 LSKAAEAAGK

-112 YMALAGWDVNKST
+112 YMALAGWDANKST
-125 KALMPTLKLAEAT
+125 SALMPTLKLAEAT

-158 SFDNMDDLNRYF
+158 SFDDLDGYF
-170 DVLVKAN
+170 DVIIKAN

-287 TIAGANYYSMY
+287 TIAGANYYSIY

-338 NTVDYAFSLLDSGLQ
+338 NTVDYSFAKLDSALQ
-353 NVQLQFLKAFGPEIQ
+353 DVQLQFLKAFGPEIQ
-368 SALRYVAE
+368 KALDYVSGT
-376 KVLPKVANAAENLGN
+376 VLPAVSNAAENLGN

-396 VLVKFGELKDM
+396 VIVKFKEFKELVGAVGNKIS
-407 LGDVKDKFGEFTDF
+407 EFNSF

-426 EVIAATAWVVGGLT
+426 EILVAAAWAVGGLT

-450 ILASI
+450 ILASV
-455 RSGIETGIIIAMY
+455 RSGIETGILIAMY

-481 AVATKA
+481 
-487 LGAAFAFLTSPL
+487 GAAFTFLTSPI
-499 TLIILGFAAA
+499 TILILLFAGL
-509 MAASILL
+509 MAATYLV
-516 YKNWDTVKE
+516 YKNWDKIKVKAD
-525 KLGELWQK
+525 ELWQK
-533 IQEIGSNVMNAMS
+533 ILEFGAGLRECWNGIIEDVNIN
-546 EWWDYI
+546 
-552 MQCLDQNFVQP
+552 LVQP
-563 WNNFWDSVGEKVSAV
+563 WNNFWDSIGGKVSAV

-596 VNSGIGQLNKFQV
+596 INSGIGQLNKFQV
-609 NVPKGVPIIG
+609 NVPKGVPIVG
-619 GKHVGLNIPTIPTLA
+619 GKHVGLNIPKIPTLA

-654 AVVPLSKLS
+654 AVVPLTKLS
-663 NMLNGGAGGGI
+663 NMLNGGVGGGI

-702 KDFMDRYTRERR
+702 KEFMDRYTSERR

>member
-1 MANKQRFDI
+1 MANRQRFDI

-63 DYQKSMANTAGI
+63 EYQKSMANTAGI
-75 AGITDKSSADFQK
+75 AGITDKSSTDFQK
-88 LSEAAEAAGE
+88 LSEAAEAAGK

-112 YMALAGWDVNKST
+112 YMALAGWDANKST
-125 KALMPTLKLAEAT
+125 SALMPTLKLAEAT
-138 GADLAETAN
+138 GADLATTAD
-147 LVTGSMNAMGV
+147 LVTNSMNAMGV
-158 SFDNMDDLNRYF
+158 SFDDLDGYF
-170 DVLVKAN
+170 DVIIKAN
-177 NKSATTAGQLMEAFT
+177 NKSATTAGELMEAFT

-201 GLDYKDTATALGI
+201 GQDYKTTSTALGI
-214 LANNYVTGSQAG
+214 LANAGTKGAEAG

-241 ALNAYK
+241 AMNAYK
-247 KLGVNIYDAAGNTRN
+247 KLGVSIYDAAGNTRN

-269 TNKAM
+269 TSKAM
-274 AGLTEKQKNSYMS
+274 EGMTEEQKNSYLS
-287 TIAGANYYSMY
+287 AIAGTNYYSTY
-298 KNLLE
+298 NQLLE
-303 GVTEGVDGSASAWDK
+303 GVNKTVDGGASAWDK

-330 DTMHETTT
+330 DTMHKTTT
-338 NTVDYAFSLLDSGLQ
+338 DTVDYAFSLLDSALQ

-368 SALRYVAE
+368 SAVQYVAE
-376 KVLPKVANAAENLGN
+376 EVLPKVANAAENLGN

-426 EVIAATAWVVGGLT
+426 EVIAAAAWVVGGLATAILIYNGAMIARAATDVGLTIGIGLLYAWDTAAAIATGVT
-440 TALLIYNRAA
+440 TAL
-450 ILASI
+450 
-455 RSGIETGIIIAMY
+455 G
-468 AAEWATAA
+468 
-476 ATTAL
+476 
-481 AVATKA
+481 VA
-487 LGAAFAFLTSPL
+487 FNFLTSPL

-525 KLGELWQK
+525 KLVELWQK

-563 WNNFWDSVGEKVSAV
+563 WNNFWDSVGQKVTAV
-578 WQGIKSAVK
+578 WEGIKSAVK
-587 SGINSVINF
+587 NGINSVINF

-619 GKHVGLNIPTIPTLA
+619 GKHVGLNIPKIPTLA

-644 AEIGEGGEPE
+644 AEIGEGSEPE
-654 AVVPLSKLS
+654 AVVPLTKLS
-663 NMLNGGAGGGI
+663 NMLNGGVGGGI

-702 KDFMDRYTRERR
+702 KEFMDRYTSERR

>member
-1 MANKQRFDI
+1 MANRQRFDI

-18 SVRKAASNAQS
+18 SVRKAAINAQS

-63 DYQKSMANTAGI
+63 EYQKSMANTAGI

-88 LSEAAEAAGE
+88 LSEAAEAAGK

-112 YMALAGWDVNKST
+112 YMALAGWDANKST
-125 KALMPTLKLAEAT
+125 SALMPTLKLAEAT

-158 SFDNMDDLNRYF
+158 SFDDLDGYF
-170 DVLVKAN
+170 DVIIKAN

-274 AGLTEKQKNSYMS
+274 AGLTEEQKNSYMS
-287 TIAGANYYSMY
+287 TIAGANYYSIY

-338 NTVDYAFSLLDSGLQ
+338 DTVDYSFAKLDSALQ
-353 NVQLQFLKAFGPEIQ
+353 DVQLQFLKAFGPDIQ
-368 SALRYVAE
+368 KALDYVSGT
-376 KVLPKVANAAENLGN
+376 VLPAVSNAAENLGN

-396 VLVKFGELKDM
+396 VIVKFKEFKNWV
-407 LGDVKDKFGEFTDF
+407 GDVGNKISEFNSF

-426 EVIAATAWVVGGLT
+426 EILVAAAWAVGGLT

-450 ILASI
+450 ILASV
-455 RSGIETGIIIAMY
+455 RSGIETGILIAMY

-481 AVATKA
+481 
-487 LGAAFAFLTSPL
+487 GAAFNFLTSPI
-499 TLIILGFAAA
+499 TILILLFAGL
-509 MAASILL
+509 MAATYLV
-516 YKNWDTVKE
+516 YKNWDKIKVKAD
-525 KLGELWQK
+525 ELWQK
-533 IQEIGSNVMNAMS
+533 ILEFGAGLRECWNGIIEDVNIN
-546 EWWDYI
+546 
-552 MQCLDQNFVQP
+552 LVQP
-563 WNNFWDSVGEKVSAV
+563 WNNFWDAIGGKVSAV
-578 WQGIKSAVK
+578 WQGIKNAVK

-596 VNSGIGQLNKFQV
+596 INSGIGQLNKFQV
-609 NVPKGVPIIG
+609 NVPKGVPIVG
-619 GKHVGLNIPTIPTLA
+619 GKHVGLNIPKIPTLA

-654 AVVPLSKLS
+654 AVVPLTKLS
-663 NMLNGGAGGGI
+663 NMLNGGVGGGI

-702 KDFMDRYTRERR
+702 KEFMDRYTSERR

>member
-1 MANKQRFDI
+1 MANRQRFDI
-10 EIGAQVDP
+10 EIGADIDP
-18 SVRKAASNAQS
+18 SVRKAASETQN

-63 DYQKSMANTAGI
+63 EYQKSMANTAGI
-75 AGITDKSSADFQK
+75 AGITDKSSTDFQK
-88 LSEAAEAAGE
+88 LSEAAEAAGK

-112 YMALAGWDVNKST
+112 YMALAGWDADEST
-125 KALMPTLKLAEAT
+125 SALMPTLKLAEAT
-138 GADLAETAN
+138 GADLATTAN
-147 LVTGSMNAMGV
+147 LVTNSMNAMGV
-158 SFDNMDDLNRYF
+158 SFDDLDGYF
-170 DVLVKAN
+170 DVIIKAN
-177 NKSATTAGQLMEAFT
+177 NKSATTAGELMEAFT
-192 GVGGAAKAA
+192 GAGGAAKAA
-201 GLDYKDTATALGI
+201 GQDYKTTSTALGI
-214 LANNYVTGSQAG
+214 LANAGTKGAEAG
-226 TALNSILVRM
+226 TALNSIFVRM
-236 TSKQE
+236 TSKKE

-247 KLGVNIYDAAGNTRN
+247 KLGVSIYDAAGNTRN

-274 AGLTEKQKNSYMS
+274 AGMTEEEKSSYLAA
-287 TIAGANYYSMY
+287 IAGTNYYSAY
-298 KNLLE
+298 KQLLE
-303 GVTEGVDGSASAWDK
+303 GVNETVDGGASAWDK

-330 DTMHETTT
+330 DTMHKTTT
-338 NTVDYAFSLLDSGLQ
+338 DTVDYSFAKLDSALQ
-353 NVQLQFLKAFGPEIQ
+353 DVQLQFLKAFGPDIQ
-368 SALRYVAE
+368 KALDYVSE
-376 KVLPKVANAAENLGN
+376 NVLPAVSQAAQNLGN

-396 VLVKFGELKDM
+396 VIVKFKEFKDWVGAV
-407 LGDVKDKFGEFTDF
+407 GDKISEFNSF

-426 EVIAATAWVVGGLT
+426 EILVAAAVAVGGLT
-440 TALLIYNRAA
+440 TALLVYNGAA

-455 RSGIETGIIIAMY
+455 QSGIETGMLIAMY
-468 AAEWATAA
+468 TTEWIATAA
-476 ATTAL
+476 TT
-481 AVATKA
+481 A
-487 LGAAFAFLTSPL
+487 LGAAFAFLTSPITIAIL
-499 TLIILGFAAA
+499 AITAIIAVGV
-509 MAASILL
+509 LL
-516 YKNWDTVKE
+516 YKNWDTIKE
-525 KLGELWQK
+525 KASELGAYL
-533 IQEIGSNVMNAMS
+533 QEKCEGMKES
-546 EWWDYI
+546 
-552 MQCLDQNFVQP
+552 
-563 WNNFWDSVGEKVSAV
+563 WNNFWDAIGGKVSAV

-596 VNSGIGQLNKFQV
+596 INSGIGQLNKFQV

-654 AVVPLSKLS
+654 AVVPLSKLI
-663 NMLNGGAGGGI
+663 NMLNGGVGGGI

-702 KDFMDRYTRERR
+702 KEFMDRYTRERR

>member
-1 MANKQRFDI
+1 MANRQRFDI

-63 DYQKSMANTAGI
+63 EYQKSMANTAGI
-75 AGITDKSSADFQK
+75 AGITDKSSKDFGK
-88 LSEAAEAAGE
+88 LSEAAEAAGK

-112 YMALAGWDVNKST
+112 YMSLAGWDVNKST

-138 GADLAETAN
+138 GSDLAETAN

-158 SFDNMDDLNRYF
+158 SFDNMDDLNGYF
-170 DVLVKAN
+170 DVLIKAN
-177 NKSATTAGQLMEAFT
+177 NKSATTAGELMEAFT

-274 AGLTEKQKNSYMS
+274 AGLTEEQKNSYMS
-287 TIAGANYYSMY
+287 TIAGANYYSIY

-338 NTVDYAFSLLDSGLQ
+338 DTVDYSFAKLDSALQ
-353 NVQLQFLKAFGPEIQ
+353 DVQLQFLKAFGPEIQ
-368 SALRYVAE
+368 KALDYVSE
-376 KVLPKVANAAENLGN
+376 NVLPAVSQAAQDLGN

-396 VLVKFGELKDM
+396 VIVKFKEFKDWVGAV
-407 LGDVKDKFGEFTDF
+407 GDKISEFNSF

-426 EVIAATAWVVGGLT
+426 EILVAAAVAVGGLT
-440 TALLIYNRAA
+440 TALLVYNGAA

-455 RSGIETGIIIAMY
+455 QSGIETGMLIAMY
-468 AAEWATAA
+468 TTEWIATAA
-476 ATTAL
+476 TT
-481 AVATKA
+481 A
-487 LGAAFAFLTSPL
+487 LGAAFAFLTSPITIAIL
-499 TLIILGFAAA
+499 AITAIIAVGV
-509 MAASILL
+509 LL
-516 YKNWDTVKE
+516 YKNWDTIKE
-525 KLGELWQK
+525 KASELGAYL
-533 IQEIGSNVMNAMS
+533 QEKCEGMKES
-546 EWWDYI
+546 
-552 MQCLDQNFVQP
+552 
-563 WNNFWDSVGEKVSAV
+563 WNNFWDAIGGKVSAV

-596 VNSGIGQLNKFQV
+596 INSGIGKLNNFHV
-609 NVPKGVPIIG
+609 NVPKGVPGIG
-619 GKHVGLNIPTIPTLA
+619 GKSFGLKIPTIPTLA

-654 AVVPLSKLS
+654 AVVPLTKLS
-663 NMLNGGAGGGI
+663 NMLNGGVGGGI

-702 KDFMDRYTRERR
+702 KEFMDRYTSERR

>member
-1 MANKQRFDI
+1 MANRQRFDI
-10 EIGAQVDP
+10 EIGADIDP
-18 SVRKAASNAQS
+18 SVRKAASETQN

-63 DYQKSMANTAGI
+63 EYQKSMANTAGI
-75 AGITDKSSADFQK
+75 AGITDKSSKDFGK
-88 LSEAAEAAGE
+88 LSEAAEAAGK

-112 YMALAGWDVNKST
+112 YMSLAGWDVNKST

-138 GADLAETAN
+138 GSDLAETAN

-158 SFDNMDDLNRYF
+158 SFDNMDDLNGYF
-170 DVLVKAN
+170 DVLIKAN
-177 NKSATTAGQLMEAFT
+177 NKSATTAGELMEAFT

-274 AGLTEKQKNSYMS
+274 AGLTEEQKNSYMS
-287 TIAGANYYSMY
+287 TIAGANYYSIY

-338 NTVDYAFSLLDSGLQ
+338 DTVDYSFAKLDSALQ
-353 NVQLQFLKAFGPEIQ
+353 DVQLQFLKAFGPEIQ
-368 SALRYVAE
+368 KALDYVSE
-376 KVLPKVANAAENLGN
+376 NVLPAVSQAAQDLGN

-396 VLVKFGELKDM
+396 VIVKFKEFKDWV
-407 LGDVKDKFGEFTDF
+407 GDVGDKISEFNSF

-426 EVIAATAWVVGGLT
+426 EILVAAAVAVGGLT
-440 TALLIYNRAA
+440 TALLVYNGAA

-455 RSGIETGIIIAMY
+455 QSGIETGMLIAMY
-468 AAEWATAA
+468 TTEWIATAA
-476 ATTAL
+476 TT
-481 AVATKA
+481 A
-487 LGAAFAFLTSPL
+487 LGAAFAFLTSPITIAIL
-499 TLIILGFAAA
+499 AITAIIAVGV
-509 MAASILL
+509 LL
-516 YKNWDTVKE
+516 YKNWDTIKE
-525 KLGELWQK
+525 KASELGAYL
-533 IQEIGSNVMNAMS
+533 QEKCEGMKES
-546 EWWDYI
+546 
-552 MQCLDQNFVQP
+552 
-563 WNNFWDSVGEKVSAV
+563 WNNFWDAVGGKVSAV

-596 VNSGIGQLNKFQV
+596 INSGIGKLNNFHV
-609 NVPKGVPIIG
+609 NVPKGVPGIG
-619 GKHVGLNIPTIPTLA
+619 GKSFGLKIPTIPTLA

-654 AVVPLSKLS
+654 AVVPLTKLS
-663 NMLNGGAGGGI
+663 NMLNGGVGGGI

-702 KDFMDRYTRERR
+702 KEFMDRYTSERR

>member
-1 MANKQRFDI
+1 MANRQRFDI

-63 DYQKSMANTAGI
+63 EYQKSMANTAGI

-88 LSEAAEAAGE
+88 LSEAAEAAGK

-112 YMALAGWDVNKST
+112 YMALAGWDANKST
-125 KALMPTLKLAEAT
+125 SALMPTLKLAEAT

-158 SFDNMDDLNRYF
+158 SFDDLDGYF
-170 DVLVKAN
+170 DVIIKAN

-274 AGLTEKQKNSYMS
+274 AGLTEEQKNSYMS
-287 TIAGANYYSMY
+287 TIAGANYYSIY

-338 NTVDYAFSLLDSGLQ
+338 DTVDYSFAKLDSALQ
-353 NVQLQFLKAFGPEIQ
+353 DVQLQFLKAFGPEIQ
-368 SALRYVAE
+368 KALDYVSGT
-376 KVLPKVANAAENLGN
+376 VLPAVSNAAKNLGN

-396 VLVKFGELKDM
+396 VIVKFK
-407 LGDVKDKFGEFTDF
+407 EFKNWVGNVGNKISEFNSF

-426 EVIAATAWVVGGLT
+426 EILVAAAWAVGGLT

-450 ILASI
+450 ILASV
-455 RSGIETGIIIAMY
+455 RSGIETGILIAMY

-481 AVATKA
+481 
-487 LGAAFAFLTSPL
+487 GAAFNFLMSPI
-499 TLIILGFAAA
+499 TILILLFAGL
-509 MAASILL
+509 MAATYLV
-516 YKNWDTVKE
+516 YKNWDKIKVKAD
-525 KLGELWQK
+525 ELWQK
-533 IQEIGSNVMNAMS
+533 ILEFGAGLRECWNGIIEDVNIN
-546 EWWDYI
+546 
-552 MQCLDQNFVQP
+552 LVQP
-563 WNNFWDSVGEKVSAV
+563 WNNFWDSIGGKVSAV

-596 VNSGIGQLNKFQV
+596 INSGIGQLNKFQV
-609 NVPKGVPIIG
+609 NVPKGVPIVG

-654 AVVPLSKLS
+654 AVVPLTKLS
-663 NMLNGGAGGGI
+663 NMLNGGVGGGI

-702 KDFMDRYTRERR
+702 KEFMDRYTSERR

>member
-1 MANKQRFDI
+1 MANRQRFDI

-63 DYQKSMANTAGI
+63 EYQKSMANTAGI

-88 LSEAAEAAGE
+88 LSEAAEAAGK

-112 YMALAGWDVNKST
+112 YMALAGWDANKST
-125 KALMPTLKLAEAT
+125 SALMPTLKLAEAT

-158 SFDNMDDLNRYF
+158 SFDDLDGYF
-170 DVLVKAN
+170 DVIIKAN

-274 AGLTEKQKNSYMS
+274 AGLTEEQKNSYMS
-287 TIAGANYYSMY
+287 TIAGANYYSIY

-338 NTVDYAFSLLDSGLQ
+338 DTVDYSFAKLDSALQ
-353 NVQLQFLKAFGPEIQ
+353 DVQLQFLKAFGPDIQ
-368 SALRYVAE
+368 KALDYVSGT
-376 KVLPKVANAAENLGN
+376 VLPAVSNAAENLGN

-396 VLVKFGELKDM
+396 VIVKFKEFKDWIGAV
-407 LGDVKDKFGEFTDF
+407 GDKISEFNSF

-426 EVIAATAWVVGGLT
+426 EILVAAAWAVGGLT

-450 ILASI
+450 ILASV
-455 RSGIETGIIIAMY
+455 RSGIETGILIAMY

-481 AVATKA
+481 
-487 LGAAFAFLTSPL
+487 GAAFNFLMSPI
-499 TLIILGFAAA
+499 TILILLFAGL
-509 MAASILL
+509 MAATYLV
-516 YKNWDTVKE
+516 YKNWDKIKVKAD
-525 KLGELWQK
+525 ELWQK
-533 IQEIGSNVMNAMS
+533 ILEFGAGLRECWNGIIEDVNIN
-546 EWWDYI
+546 
-552 MQCLDQNFVQP
+552 LVQP
-563 WNNFWDSVGEKVSAV
+563 WNNFWDAIGGKVSAV
-578 WQGIKSAVK
+578 WQGIKNAVK

-596 VNSGIGQLNKFQV
+596 INSGIGKLNNFHV
-609 NVPKGVPIIG
+609 NVPKGVPGIG
-619 GKHVGLNIPTIPTLA
+619 GKSFGLKIPTIPTLA

-654 AVVPLSKLS
+654 AVVPLTKLS
-663 NMLNGGAGGGI
+663 NMLNGGVGGGI

-702 KDFMDRYTRERR
+702 KEFMDRYTSERR

>member
-10 EIGAQVDP
+10 EIGADIDP
-18 SVRKAASNAQS
+18 SVRKAASETQN

-44 QAAIGGIQSMASGA
+44 QSAISGIQSFASSA

-63 DYQKSMANTAGI
+63 EYQKSMANTSGI
-75 AGITDKSSADFQK
+75 AGITDKGSKDFEK
-88 LSEAAEAAGE
+88 LSEAAQAAGS

-106 AGDALG
+106 AADALG
-112 YMALAGWDVNKST
+112 YMSLAGWDVNKST
-125 KALMPTLKLAEAT
+125 KALMPVLKLAEAT
-138 GADLAETAN
+138 GADLAGTAN

-158 SFDNMDDLNRYF
+158 SFDNMDDLNGYF

-177 NKSATTAGQLMEAFT
+177 NKSATTAGELMEAFT

-201 GLDYKDTATALGI
+201 GQDYKTTATALGI
-214 LANNYVTGSQAG
+214 LANANTKGAEAG

-236 TSKQE
+236 TSKKE
-241 ALNAYK
+241 AMNAYK

-274 AGLTEKQKNSYMS
+274 EGMTEEQKNSYLAA
-287 TIAGANYYSMY
+287 IAGTNYYSTY
-298 KNLLE
+298 NQLLE
-303 GVTEGVDGSASAWDK
+303 GVNKTVDGGASAWDK

-338 NTVDYAFSLLDSGLQ
+338 DTVDYSFAKLDSALQ
-353 NVQLQFLKAFGPEIQ
+353 DVQLKFLDAFGPEIQ
-368 SALRYVAE
+368 TALDYVSE
-376 KVLPKVANAAENLGN
+376 NVLPAVSQAAQDLGN
-391 FIQDP
+391 FIEDP
-396 VLVKFGELKDM
+396 VIVKFKEFKDWV
-407 LGDVKDKFGEFTDF
+407 GDVKDKISEFNDF
-421 LSEHQ
+421 LSEH
-426 EVIAATAWVVGGLT
+426 EEILVAAAVAVGGLT
-440 TALLIYNRAA
+440 TALVIYNGAA
-450 ILASI
+450 IVANI
-455 RSGIETGIIIAMY
+455 QSGIETGILIAMY
-468 AAEWATAA
+468 TAEWIATAA
-476 ATTAL
+476 TT
-481 AVATKA
+481 A
-487 LGAAFAFLTSPL
+487 LGAAFAFLTSPITIAIL
-499 TLIILGFAAA
+499 AITAIIAVGV
-509 MAASILL
+509 LL
-516 YKNWDTVKE
+516 YKNWDTIKE
-525 KLGELWQK
+525 KASELGAYL
-533 IQEIGSNVMNAMS
+533 QEKCEGMKES
-546 EWWDYI
+546 
-552 MQCLDQNFVQP
+552 
-563 WNNFWDSVGEKVSAV
+563 WNNFWDAVGGKVSAV

-596 VNSGIGQLNKFQV
+596 INSGIGKLNNFHV
-609 NVPKGVPIIG
+609 NIPKGVPGIG
-619 GKHVGLNIPTIPTLA
+619 GKSFGLNIPTIPTLA

-702 KDFMDRYTRERR
+702 KEFMDRYTRERR

>member
-1 MANKQRFDI
+1 MANRQRFDI
-10 EIGAQVDP
+10 EIAAQVDP

-44 QAAIGGIQSMASGA
+44 QSAISGIQSFASSA

-63 DYQKSMANTAGI
+63 EYQKSMANTSGI
-75 AGITDKSSADFQK
+75 AGITDKGSKDFEK
-88 LSEAAEAAGE
+88 LSEAAQAAGS

-106 AGDALG
+106 AADALG
-112 YMALAGWDVNKST
+112 YMSLAGWDVNKST
-125 KALMPTLKLAEAT
+125 KALMPVLKLAEAT
-138 GADLAETAN
+138 GADLAGTAN

-158 SFDNMDDLNRYF
+158 SFDNMDDLNGYF

-177 NKSATTAGQLMEAFT
+177 NKSATTAGELMEAFT

-201 GLDYKDTATALGI
+201 GQDYKTTATALGI
-214 LANNYVTGSQAG
+214 LANANTKGAEAG

-236 TSKQE
+236 TSKKE
-241 ALNAYK
+241 AMNAYK

-274 AGLTEKQKNSYMS
+274 EGMTEEQKNSYLAA
-287 TIAGANYYSMY
+287 IAGTNYYSTY
-298 KNLLE
+298 NQLLE
-303 GVTEGVDGSASAWDK
+303 GVNKTVDGGASAWDK

-338 NTVDYAFSLLDSGLQ
+338 DTVDYSFAKLDSALQ
-353 NVQLQFLKAFGPEIQ
+353 DVQLKFLDAFGPEIQ
-368 SALRYVAE
+368 TALDYVSE
-376 KVLPKVANAAENLGN
+376 NVLPAVSQAAQNLGN

-396 VLVKFGELKDM
+396 VIVKFKEFKDWVGNV
-407 LGDVKDKFGEFTDF
+407 GDKISEFNSF

-426 EVIAATAWVVGGLT
+426 EILVAAAWAVGGLT
-440 TALLIYNRAA
+440 TALLIYNGAA
-450 ILASI
+450 ILASVQ
-455 RSGIETGIIIAMY
+455 SGIETGILIAMY
-468 AAEWATAA
+468 TAEWATAA

-481 AVATKA
+481 
-487 LGAAFAFLTSPL
+487 GAAFNFLTSPI
-499 TLIILGFAAA
+499 TILILLFAGL
-509 MAASILL
+509 MAATYLV
-516 YKNWDTVKE
+516 YKNWDKIKVKAD
-525 KLGELWQK
+525 ELWQK
-533 IQEIGSNVMNAMS
+533 ILEFGAGLRECWNGIIEDVNIN
-546 EWWDYI
+546 
-552 MQCLDQNFVQP
+552 LVQP
-563 WNNFWDSVGEKVSAV
+563 WNNFWDSIGGKVSAV

-587 SGINSVINF
+587 SGINSVINLI
-596 VNSGIGQLNKFQV
+596 NSGIGQLNKFQV
-609 NVPKGVPIIG
+609 NVPKGVPIVG
-619 GKHVGLNIPTIPTLA
+619 GKHVGLNIPKIPTLA

-663 NMLNGGAGGGI
+663 NMLNGGIGGGI
-674 TYSPNIVINGNADK
+674 TYSANIVINGNADK

-702 KDFMDRYTRERR
+702 KEFMDRYTSERR

>member
-1 MANKQRFDI
+1 MANRQRFDI
-10 EIGAQVDP
+10 EIAAQVDP

-63 DYQKSMANTAGI
+63 EYQKSMANTAGI
-75 AGITDKSSADFQK
+75 AGITDKSSTDFQK
-88 LSEAAEAAGE
+88 LSEAAEAAGK

-112 YMALAGWDVNKST
+112 YMALAGWDANKST
-125 KALMPTLKLAEAT
+125 SALMPTLKLAEAT
-138 GADLAETAN
+138 GADLATTAD
-147 LVTGSMNAMGV
+147 LVTNSMNAMGV
-158 SFDNMDDLNRYF
+158 SFDDLDGYF
-170 DVLVKAN
+170 DVIIKAN
-177 NKSATTAGQLMEAFT
+177 NKSATTAGELMEAFT

-201 GLDYKDTATALGI
+201 GQDYKTISTALGI
-214 LANNYVTGSQAG
+214 LANAGTKGAEAG

-241 ALNAYK
+241 AMNAYK
-247 KLGVNIYDAAGNTRN
+247 KLGVSIYDAAGNTRN

-269 TNKAM
+269 TSKAM
-274 AGLTEKQKNSYMS
+274 EGMTEEQKNSYLS
-287 TIAGANYYSMY
+287 AIAGTNYYSTY
-298 KNLLE
+298 NQLLE
-303 GVTEGVDGSASAWDK
+303 GVNKTVDGGASAWDK
-318 LSGEIQNSNNAL
+318 LSGEIQNNNNAL
-330 DTMHETTT
+330 DTMHKTTT
-338 NTVDYAFSLLDSGLQ
+338 DTVDYAFSLLDSALQ

-368 SALRYVAE
+368 SAVQYVAE
-376 KVLPKVANAAENLGN
+376 EVLPKVANAAENLGN

-396 VLVKFGELKDM
+396 VIVKFKEFKELVGNV
-407 LGDVKDKFGEFTDF
+407 GDKISEFNSF

-426 EVIAATAWVVGGLT
+426 EILVAAAWAVGGLT

-450 ILASI
+450 ILASV
-455 RSGIETGIIIAMY
+455 RSGIETGILIAMY

-481 AVATKA
+481 
-487 LGAAFAFLTSPL
+487 GAAFNFLTSPI
-499 TLIILGFAAA
+499 TILILLFAGL
-509 MAASILL
+509 MAATYLV
-516 YKNWDTVKE
+516 YKNWDKIKVKAD
-525 KLGELWQK
+525 ELWQK
-533 IQEIGSNVMNAMS
+533 ILEFGAGLRECWNGIIEDVNIN
-546 EWWDYI
+546 
-552 MQCLDQNFVQP
+552 LVQP
-563 WNNFWDSVGEKVSAV
+563 WNNFWDAIGGKVSAV

-596 VNSGIGQLNKFQV
+596 INSGIGKLNNFHV
-609 NVPKGVPIIG
+609 NVPKGVPGIG
-619 GKHVGLNIPTIPTLA
+619 GKSFGLKIPTIPTLA

-654 AVVPLSKLS
+654 AVVPLTKLS
-663 NMLNGGAGGGI
+663 NMLNGGVGGGI

-702 KDFMDRYTRERR
+702 KEFMDRYTSERR

>member
-1 MANKQRFDI
+1 MANRQRFDI

-63 DYQKSMANTAGI
+63 EYQKSMANTAGI
-75 AGITDKSSADFQK
+75 AGITDKSSTDFQK
-88 LSEAAEAAGE
+88 LSEAAEAAGK

-112 YMALAGWDVNKST
+112 YMSLAGWDVNKST

-158 SFDNMDDLNRYF
+158 SFDNMDDLNGYF
-170 DVLVKAN
+170 DVLIKAN

-269 TNKAM
+269 TNRAM
-274 AGLTEKQKNSYMS
+274 AGLTEEQKNSYMS
-287 TIAGANYYSMY
+287 TIAGANYYSIY
-298 KNLLE
+298 KNLL
-303 GVTEGVDGSASAWDK
+303 EGVDGSASAWDK

-338 NTVDYAFSLLDSGLQ
+338 DTVDYSFAKLDSGLQ
-353 NVQLQFLKAFGPEIQ
+353 DVQLQFLKAFGPEIQ
-368 SALRYVAE
+368 KALNYVSE
-376 KVLPKVANAAENLGN
+376 NVLPAVSQAAQNLGN

-396 VLVKFGELKDM
+396 VIVKFKEFKDWVGNV
-407 LGDVKDKFGEFTDF
+407 GDKISEFNSF

-426 EVIAATAWVVGGLT
+426 EILVAAAWAVGGLT
-440 TALLIYNRAA
+440 TALLVYNGAA
-450 ILASI
+450 ILASVQ
-455 RSGIETGIIIAMY
+455 SGIETGMIIAMY
-468 AAEWATAA
+468 TAEFVA
-476 ATTAL
+476 
-481 AVATKA
+481 AVATTA
-487 LGAAFAFLTSPL
+487 LGAAFNFLTSPI
-499 TLIILGFAAA
+499 TILILLFAGL
-509 MAASILL
+509 MAATYLV
-516 YKNWDTVKE
+516 YKNWDKIKVKAD
-525 KLGELWQK
+525 ELWQK
-533 IQEIGSNVMNAMS
+533 ILEFGAGLRECWNGIIEDVNIN
-546 EWWDYI
+546 
-552 MQCLDQNFVQP
+552 LVQP
-563 WNNFWDSVGEKVSAV
+563 WNNFWDAIGGKVSAV
-578 WQGIKSAVK
+578 WQGIKNAVK

-609 NVPKGVPIIG
+609 NVPKGVPIVG
-619 GKHVGLNIPTIPTLA
+619 GKHVGLNIPKIPTLA

-644 AEIGEGGEPE
+644 AEIGEGSEPE
-654 AVVPLSKLS
+654 AVVPLTKLS
-663 NMLNGGAGGGI
+663 NMLNGGVGGGI

-702 KDFMDRYTRERR
+702 KEFMDRYTSERR

>member
-1 MANKQRFDI
+1 MANRQRFDI
-10 EIGAQVDP
+10 EIAAQVDP

-63 DYQKSMANTAGI
+63 EYQKSMANTAGI
-75 AGITDKSSADFQK
+75 AGITDKSSTDFQK
-88 LSEAAEAAGE
+88 LSEAAEAAGK

-112 YMALAGWDVNKST
+112 YMALAGWDANKST
-125 KALMPTLKLAEAT
+125 SALMPTLKLAEAT

-158 SFDNMDDLNRYF
+158 SFDDLDGYF
-170 DVLVKAN
+170 DVIIKAN
-177 NKSATTAGQLMEAFT
+177 NKSATTAGELMEAFT

-274 AGLTEKQKNSYMS
+274 AGMTEEQKNSYMS
-287 TIAGANYYSMY
+287 TIAGANYYSIY

-318 LSGEIQNSNNAL
+318 LSREIQNSNNAL

-338 NTVDYAFSLLDSGLQ
+338 DTVDYSFAKLDSGLQ
-353 NVQLQFLKAFGPEIQ
+353 DVQLQFLKAFGPEIQ
-368 SALRYVAE
+368 KALDYVSE
-376 KVLPKVANAAENLGN
+376 NVLPAVSQAAQNLGN

-396 VLVKFGELKDM
+396 VIVKFKEFKEGVGAV
-407 LGDVKDKFGEFTDF
+407 GDKISEFNSF

-426 EVIAATAWVVGGLT
+426 EILVAVAWAVGGLT
-440 TALLIYNRAA
+440 TALLIYNGAA
-450 ILASI
+450 ILASVQ
-455 RSGIETGIIIAMY
+455 SGIETGILIAMY
-468 AAEWATAA
+468 TAEWATAA

-481 AVATKA
+481 
-487 LGAAFAFLTSPL
+487 GAAFNFLTSPI
-499 TLIILGFAAA
+499 TILILLFAGL
-509 MAASILL
+509 MAATYLV
-516 YKNWDTVKE
+516 YKNWDKIKVKAD
-525 KLGELWQK
+525 ELWQK
-533 IQEIGSNVMNAMS
+533 ILEFGAGLRECWNGIIEDVNIN
-546 EWWDYI
+546 
-552 MQCLDQNFVQP
+552 LVQP
-563 WNNFWDSVGEKVSAV
+563 WNNFWDSIGGKVSAV
-578 WQGIKSAVK
+578 WQGIKNAVK

-596 VNSGIGQLNKFQV
+596 INSGIGQLNKFQV
-609 NVPKGVPIIG
+609 NVPKGVPIVG
-619 GKHVGLNIPTIPTLA
+619 GKHVGLNIPKIPTLA

-654 AVVPLSKLS
+654 AVVPLTKLS
-663 NMLNGGAGGGI
+663 NMLNGGVGGGI

-702 KDFMDRYTRERR
+702 KEFMDRYTSERR

>member
-1 MANKQRFDI
+1 MANRQRFDI

-63 DYQKSMANTAGI
+63 EYQKSMANTAGI

-88 LSEAAEAAGE
+88 LSEAAEAAGK

-112 YMALAGWDVNKST
+112 YMALAGWDANKST
-125 KALMPTLKLAEAT
+125 SALMPTLKLAEAT

-158 SFDNMDDLNRYF
+158 SFDDLDGYF
-170 DVLVKAN
+170 DVIIKAN

-274 AGLTEKQKNSYMS
+274 AGLTEEQKNSYMS
-287 TIAGANYYSMY
+287 TIAGANYYSIY

-338 NTVDYAFSLLDSGLQ
+338 DTVDYSFAKLDSALQ
-353 NVQLQFLKAFGPEIQ
+353 DVQLQFLKAFGPDIQ
-368 SALRYVAE
+368 KALDYVSGT
-376 KVLPKVANAAENLGN
+376 VLPAVSNAAENLGN

-426 EVIAATAWVVGGLT
+426 EVIAAAAWVVGGLATAILIYNGAMIARAATDVGLTIGIGLLYAWDTAAAIATGVT
-440 TALLIYNRAA
+440 TAL
-450 ILASI
+450 
-455 RSGIETGIIIAMY
+455 G
-468 AAEWATAA
+468 
-476 ATTAL
+476 
-481 AVATKA
+481 VA
-487 LGAAFAFLTSPL
+487 FNFLTSPL
-499 TLIILGFAAA
+499 TLLILGFAAA

-533 IQEIGSNVMNAMS
+533 ILEFGAGLRECWNGIIEDVNIN
-546 EWWDYI
+546 
-552 MQCLDQNFVQP
+552 LVQP
-563 WNNFWDSVGEKVSAV
+563 WNNFWDAVGGKVSAV
-578 WQGIKSAVK
+578 WQGIKNAVK

-596 VNSGIGQLNKFQV
+596 INSGIGQLNKFQV

-619 GKHVGLNIPTIPTLA
+619 GKHVGLNIPKIPTLA

-654 AVVPLSKLS
+654 AVVPLTKLS
-663 NMLNGGAGGGI
+663 NMLNGGVGGGI
-674 TYSPNIVINGNADK
+674 TYSANIVINGNADK

-702 KDFMDRYTRERR
+702 KEFMDRYTSERR

>member
-1 MANKQRFDI
+1 MANRQRFDI
-10 EIGAQVDP
+10 EIGADIDP
-18 SVRKAASNAQS
+18 SVRKAASETQN

-63 DYQKSMANTAGI
+63 EYQKSMANTAGI
-75 AGITDKSSADFQK
+75 AGITDKSSKDFGK
-88 LSEAAEAAGE
+88 LSEAAEAAGK

-112 YMALAGWDVNKST
+112 YMSLAGWDVNKST

-138 GADLAETAN
+138 GSDLAETAN

-158 SFDNMDDLNRYF
+158 SFDNMDDLNGYF
-170 DVLVKAN
+170 DVLIKAN
-177 NKSATTAGQLMEAFT
+177 NKSATTAGELMEAFT

-274 AGLTEKQKNSYMS
+274 AGLTEEQKNSYMS
-287 TIAGANYYSMY
+287 TIAGANYYSIY

-330 DTMHETTT
+330 NTMHETTT
-338 NTVDYAFSLLDSGLQ
+338 DTVDYSFAKLDSALQ
-353 NVQLQFLKAFGPEIQ
+353 DVQLQFLKAFGPEIQ
-368 SALRYVAE
+368 KALDYVSE
-376 KVLPKVANAAENLGN
+376 NVLPAVSQAAQNLGN

-396 VLVKFGELKDM
+396 VIVKFKEFKDWV
-407 LGDVKDKFGEFTDF
+407 GDVGDKISEFNSF

-426 EVIAATAWVVGGLT
+426 EILVAAAVAVGGLT
-440 TALLIYNRAA
+440 TALLVYNGAA
-450 ILASI
+450 ILASVQ
-455 RSGIETGIIIAMY
+455 SGIETGILIAMY
-468 AAEWATAA
+468 AAEWVATAA
-476 ATTAL
+476 TT
-481 AVATKA
+481 A
-487 LGAAFAFLTSPL
+487 LGAAFAFLTSPITIAIL
-499 TLIILGFAAA
+499 AITAIIAVGV
-509 MAASILL
+509 LL
-516 YKNWDTVKE
+516 YKNWDTIKE
-525 KLGELWQK
+525 KASELGAYL
-533 IQEIGSNVMNAMS
+533 QEKCEGMKES
-546 EWWDYI
+546 
-552 MQCLDQNFVQP
+552 
-563 WNNFWDSVGEKVSAV
+563 WNNFWDAVGGKVSAV
-578 WQGIKSAVK
+578 WQGIKNAVK

-596 VNSGIGQLNKFQV
+596 INSGIGQLNKFQV
-609 NVPKGVPIIG
+609 NVPKGVPIVG
-619 GKHVGLNIPTIPTLA
+619 GKHVGLNIPKIPTLA

-644 AEIGEGGEPE
+644 AEIGEGSEPE
-654 AVVPLSKLS
+654 AVVPLTKLS
-663 NMLNGGAGGGI
+663 NMLNGGVGGGI

-702 KDFMDRYTRERR
+702 KEFMDRYTSERR

>member
-1 MANKQRFDI
+1 MANRQRFDI

-63 DYQKSMANTAGI
+63 EYQKSMANTAGI

-88 LSEAAEAAGE
+88 LSEAAETAGK

-112 YMALAGWDVNKST
+112 YMALAGWDANKST
-125 KALMPTLKLAEAT
+125 SALMPTLKLAEAT

-158 SFDNMDDLNRYF
+158 SFDDLDGYF
-170 DVLVKAN
+170 DVIIKAN

-274 AGLTEKQKNSYMS
+274 AGLTEEQKNSYMS
-287 TIAGANYYSMY
+287 TIAGANYYSIY

-338 NTVDYAFSLLDSGLQ
+338 DTVDYSFAKLDSGLQ
-353 NVQLQFLKAFGPEIQ
+353 DVQLQFLKAFGPEIQ
-368 SALRYVAE
+368 KALDYVSE
-376 KVLPKVANAAENLGN
+376 NVLPAVSQAAQNLGN

-396 VLVKFGELKDM
+396 VIVKFKEFKDWVGNV
-407 LGDVKDKFGEFTDF
+407 GDKISEFNSF

-426 EVIAATAWVVGGLT
+426 EILVAAAVAVGGLT
-440 TALLIYNRAA
+440 TALLVYNGAA

-455 RSGIETGIIIAMY
+455 QSGIETGMLIAMY
-468 AAEWATAA
+468 TTEWIATAA
-476 ATTAL
+476 TT
-481 AVATKA
+481 A
-487 LGAAFAFLTSPL
+487 LGAAFAFLTSPITIAIL
-499 TLIILGFAAA
+499 AITAIIAVGV
-509 MAASILL
+509 LL
-516 YKNWDTVKE
+516 YKNWDTIKE
-525 KLGELWQK
+525 KASELGAYL
-533 IQEIGSNVMNAMS
+533 QEKCEGMKES
-546 EWWDYI
+546 
-552 MQCLDQNFVQP
+552 
-563 WNNFWDSVGEKVSAV
+563 WNNFWDAIGGKVSAV
-578 WQGIKSAVK
+578 WQGIKNAVK

-596 VNSGIGQLNKFQV
+596 INSGIGKLNNFHV
-609 NVPKGVPIIG
+609 NVPKGVPGIG
-619 GKHVGLNIPTIPTLA
+619 GKSFGLKIPTIPTLA

-654 AVVPLSKLS
+654 AVVPLTKLS
-663 NMLNGGAGGGI
+663 NMLNGGVGGGI

-702 KDFMDRYTRERR
+702 KEFMDRYTSERR

>member
-1 MANKQRFDI
+1 MANRQRFDI

-63 DYQKSMANTAGI
+63 EYQKSMANTAGI
-75 AGITDKSSADFQK
+75 AGITDKSSKDFGK
-88 LSEAAEAAGE
+88 LSEAAEAAGK

-112 YMALAGWDVNKST
+112 YMSLAGWDVNKST

-138 GADLAETAN
+138 GADLATTAN
-147 LVTGSMNAMGV
+147 LVTNSMNAMGV
-158 SFDNMDDLNRYF
+158 SFDNMDDLNGYF
-170 DVLVKAN
+170 DVLIKAN
-177 NKSATTAGQLMEAFT
+177 NKSATTAGELMEAFT
-192 GVGGAAKAA
+192 GAGGAAKAA
-201 GLDYKDTATALGI
+201 GQDYKTTSTALGI
-214 LANNYVTGSQAG
+214 LANAGTKGAKAG
-226 TALNSILVRM
+226 TALNSIFVRM
-236 TSKQE
+236 TSKKE

-247 KLGVNIYDAAGNTRN
+247 KLGVSIYDAAGNTRN

-274 AGLTEKQKNSYMS
+274 AGMTEEEKSSYLAA
-287 TIAGANYYSMY
+287 IAGTNYYSAY
-298 KNLLE
+298 KQLLE
-303 GVTEGVDGSASAWDK
+303 GVNETVDGGASAWDK

-330 DTMHETTT
+330 DTMHKITTD
-338 NTVDYAFSLLDSGLQ
+338 TVDYAFSLLDSALQ

-368 SALRYVAE
+368 SAVQYVAE
-376 KVLPKVANAAENLGN
+376 EVLPKVANAAENLGN

-426 EVIAATAWVVGGLT
+426 EVIAAAAWVVGGLATAILIYNGAMIARAATDVGLTIGIGLLYAWDTAAAIATGVT
-440 TALLIYNRAA
+440 TAL
-450 ILASI
+450 
-455 RSGIETGIIIAMY
+455 G
-468 AAEWATAA
+468 
-476 ATTAL
+476 
-481 AVATKA
+481 VA
-487 LGAAFAFLTSPL
+487 FNFLTSPL
-499 TLIILGFAAA
+499 TLLILGFAAA
-509 MAASILL
+509 MAATILL

-533 IQEIGSNVMNAMS
+533 ILEFGAGLRECWNGIIEDVNIN
-546 EWWDYI
+546 
-552 MQCLDQNFVQP
+552 LVQP
-563 WNNFWDSVGEKVSAV
+563 WNNFWDAVGGKVSAV
-578 WQGIKSAVK
+578 WQGIKNAVK

-619 GKHVGLNIPTIPTLA
+619 GKHVGLNIPKIPTLA

-654 AVVPLSKLS
+654 AVVPLTKLS
-663 NMLNGGAGGGI
+663 NMLNGGVGGGI

-702 KDFMDRYTRERR
+702 KEFMDRYTSERR